1 MFKNLNHALRW
12 TFEVLE
18 RDITGYSNTAAIM
31 RLGEQCGASASTS
44 PDDLTIQ
51 EQKAQAVWVSVLIFA
66 CTSIPER
73 HVIYAKYGSSL
84 DGHADFLSRH
94 ICIGRFDLQIAKDI
108 ICNIYNHH
116 DSKYKMKRIADRHEK
131 HIQSIYRLKD
141 SIEKQLNEW
150 QFSAEK
156 KIEDLLIEKGLINRL
171 T

>member
-12 TFEVLE
+12 TYDVLS

-51 EQKAQAVWVSVLIFA
+51 EQKAQAVWISDLIFA

-131 HIQSIYRLKD
+131 HEPTIYRLRRKLEKELD
-141 SIEKQLNEW
+141 SW
-150 QFSAEK
+150 RFSAET
-156 KIEDLLIEKGLINRL
+156 KIENALIEKGLINRL

>member
-51 EQKAQAVWVSVLIFA
+51 EQKAQAVWISDLIFA

-116 DSKYKMKRIADRHEK
+116 DSKYKMKRIADRYEK
-131 HIQSIYRLKD
+131 HEPTIYRLRRKLEKELD
-141 SIEKQLNEW
+141 SW
-150 QFSAEK
+150 RFSAET
-156 KIEDLLIEKGLINRL
+156 KIENALIEKGLINRL

>member
-51 EQKAQAVWVSVLIFA
+51 EQKAQAVWIH
-66 CTSIPER
+66 SIVELNTNGIENKI
-73 HVIYAKYGSSL
+73 IYALNGFNQK
-84 DGHADFLSRH
+84 
-94 ICIGRFDLQIAKDI
+94 K
-108 ICNIYNHH
+108 NIYNLASILAKSNN
-116 DSKYKMKRIADRHEK
+116 DFNLVQDVLCNIFRVAGDCYKMKRIADRYEK
-131 HIQSIYRLKD
+131 HEPTIYRLRRKLEKEVD
-141 SIEKQLNEW
+141 SW
-150 QFSAEK
+150 RFSAET
-156 KIEDLLIEKGLINRL
+156 KIENALIEKGLINRL

>member
-51 EQKAQAVWVSVLIFA
+51 EQKAQAVWVHSIVELNTNGIENKIIFA
-66 CTSIPER
+66 LNGFKQKE
-73 HVIYAKYGSSL
+73 
-84 DGHADFLSRH
+84 
-94 ICIGRFDLQIAKDI
+94 
-108 ICNIYNHH
+108 NIYNLASILAKSN
-116 DSKYKMKRIADRHEK
+116 DDFNIVQDVLCNIFKVSGDCYKMKRIADRYEK
-131 HIQSIYRLKD
+131 HEPTIYRLRRKLEKEVD
-141 SIEKQLNEW
+141 SW
-150 QFSAEK
+150 RFPAET
-156 KIEDLLIEKGLINRL
+156 KIENALIEKGLINRL

>member
-1 MFKNLNHALRW
+1 M
-12 TFEVLE
+12 
-18 RDITGYSNTAAIM
+18 D
-31 RLGEQCGASASTS
+31 
-44 PDDLTIQ
+44 
-51 EQKAQAVWVSVLIFA
+51 LIFA

-94 ICIGRFDLQIAKDI
+94 IGIGRFDLQIAKDI

-150 QFSAEK
+150 QFSAET
-156 KIEDLLIEKGLINRL
+156 KIENALIEKGLINRL

>member
-1 MFKNLNHALRW
+1 MFRNLNHALRW
-12 TFEVLE
+12 TYDVLS
-18 RDITGYSNTAAIM
+18 RDIIGYSNTAAIM

-51 EQKAQAVWVSVLIFA
+51 EQKAQAVWVIDLIFA

-94 ICIGRFDLQIAKDI
+94 IGIGRFDLQIAKDI

-116 DSKYKMKRIADRHEK
+116 DSKYKMKRIADRHGK
-131 HIQSIYRLKD
+131 HEQTIYRIRDRLEKE
-141 SIEKQLNEW
+141 IEPYR
-150 QFSAEK
+150 FRAEAA
-156 KIEDLLIEKGLINRL
+156 IENALIEKGLINRL

>member
-51 EQKAQAVWVSVLIFA
+51 EQKAQAVWISDLIFA
-66 CTSIPER
+66 CTNIPER

-94 ICIGRFDLQIAKDI
+94 IGIGRFDLQIAKDI

-116 DSKYKMKRIADRHEK
+116 DSKYKMKRIADRHGK
-131 HIQSIYRLKD
+131 HEQTIYRIRDRLENEVEPYRFRAEAA
-141 SIEKQLNEW
+141 IEN
-150 QFSAEK
+150 A
-156 KIEDLLIEKGLINRL
+156 LIEKGLINRL

>member
-51 EQKAQAVWVSVLIFA
+51 EQKAQAVWIRDLIFA

-94 ICIGRFDLQIAKDI
+94 ICIGRFDLQISKDI

-116 DSKYKMKRIADRHEK
+116 DSKYKMKRIADRHEMYE
-131 HIQSIYRLKD
+131 QTIYRIRDRLEKE
-141 SIEKQLNEW
+141 IEPYR
-150 QFSAEK
+150 FRAEAA
-156 KIEDLLIEKGLINRL
+156 IENALIEKGLINRL